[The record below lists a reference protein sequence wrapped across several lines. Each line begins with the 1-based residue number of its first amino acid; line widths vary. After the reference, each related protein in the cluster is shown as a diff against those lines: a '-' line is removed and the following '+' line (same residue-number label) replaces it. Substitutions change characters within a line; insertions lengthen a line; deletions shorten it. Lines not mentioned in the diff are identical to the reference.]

1 MNSSLFIFILYLFFA
16 LYCTGSM
23 MVLQI
28 QHFALYPLVGKESFK
43 EYIKANNKAA
53 FLPAIVPAILLLI
66 TTIILLFSRPAF
78 MSLTTVIS
86 SLIMNLINITST
98 AIWQGKIHA
107 QLEKVGHDEF
117 LLKKLINTNWIRT
130 LALLVQGLIATY
142 CVFSALK

>member
-98 AIWQGKIHA
+98 AIW
-107 QLEKVGHDEF
+107 
-117 LLKKLINTNWIRT
+117 
-130 LALLVQGLIATY
+130 
-142 CVFSALK
+142 